1 MSQLLFKRLDHCLEN
16 FIIRRDHGIYKLIRS
31 YYLFKLWQ
39 TCSSWFQKKQ
49 RELLY
54 RSWSSADNQ
63 DKGHDLNIASLAL
76 SKLPFRILTFSQFSL
91 KVMQNGSKD
100 VCCLSGR
107 GQLQTD
113 RELSTPNCHTAQ
125 VPGLCHHSLLNF
137 WERQNWLFGIKD
149 AIWQSL
155 SQIVLLLS
163 EFNSLGLSKFI

>member
-1 MSQLLFKRLDHCLEN
+1 MWFKRLDHCLEN

-39 TCSSWFQKKQ
+39 TCPSWFQKKQ
-49 RELLY
+49 RELVY

-63 DKGHDLNIASLAL
+63 DKGHDLNIASLTL
-76 SKLPFRILTFSQFSL
+76 SKLPFGILMFSQFSL

-113 RELSTPNCHTAQ
+113 RELSTPNCHTARSTR
-125 VPGLCHHSLLNF
+125 SLP
-137 WERQNWLFGIKD
+137 
-149 AIWQSL
+149 
-155 SQIVLLLS
+155 SQFTELLGTTNLVVWKGC
-163 EFNSLGLSKFI
+163 NMAKFITNSVCYFQSSIV

>member
-1 MSQLLFKRLDHCLEN
+1 MLQFPLKFTLLQIMSQLLFKRLDHCLEN

-113 RELSTPNCHTAQ
+113 RELSTPNCHTARSTR
-125 VPGLCHHSLLNF
+125 SLP
-137 WERQNWLFGIKD
+137 
-149 AIWQSL
+149 
-155 SQIVLLLS
+155 SQFTELLGTTKLVVW
-163 EFNSLGLSKFI
+163 N

>member
-54 RSWSSADNQ
+54 RSWSSAGNQ

-113 RELSTPNCHTAQ
+113 RELSTPNCHTARSTR
-125 VPGLCHHSLLNF
+125 SLP
-137 WERQNWLFGIKD
+137 
-149 AIWQSL
+149 
-155 SQIVLLLS
+155 SQFTELLGTTNLVVWKGC
-163 EFNSLGLSKFI
+163 NMAKFITNSSATFRVQ

>member
-1 MSQLLFKRLDHCLEN
+1 MWFKRLDHCLEN

-39 TCSSWFQKKQ
+39 TCPSWFQKKQ
-49 RELLY
+49 RELVY

-76 SKLPFRILTFSQFSL
+76 SKLPFGILTFSRFSL

>member
-1 MSQLLFKRLDHCLEN
+1 MIQKAADHCLES

-39 TCSSWFQKKQ
+39 TCPSWFQKKQ
-49 RELLY
+49 KELVY

-63 DKGHDLNIASLAL
+63 YKGHDLNIASLAL
-76 SKLPFRILTFSQFSL
+76 SKLPFGILMFSQFSL

-113 RELSTPNCHTAQ
+113 RELSTPNCDTARSTR
-125 VPGLCHHSLLNF
+125 SLP
-137 WERQNWLFGIKD
+137 
-149 AIWQSL
+149 
-155 SQIVLLLS
+155 SQFTELLGMTKLVVWKGC
-163 EFNSLGLSKFI
+163 NMAKFITNSVCYF

>member
-1 MSQLLFKRLDHCLEN
+1 MIKLWFKRLDHCLES

-39 TCSSWFQKKQ
+39 TCPSWFQKKQ
-49 RELLY
+49 RELVY

-76 SKLPFRILTFSQFSL
+76 SKLPFGILTFSQFSL
-91 KVMQNGSKD
+91 KVMLNGSKD

-113 RELSTPNCHTAQ
+113 RELSTPNCHTARSTR
-125 VPGLCHHSLLNF
+125 SLP
-137 WERQNWLFGIKD
+137 
-149 AIWQSL
+149 
-155 SQIVLLLS
+155 SQFTELLGTTNLVVWKGC
-163 EFNSLGLSKFI
+163 NMAKFITNSSATFRVQ

>member
-1 MSQLLFKRLDHCLEN
+1 MIKLWFKRLDHCLES

-39 TCSSWFQKKQ
+39 TCPSWFQKKQ
-49 RELLY
+49 RELVY

-76 SKLPFRILTFSQFSL
+76 SKLPFGILTFSRFSL

-113 RELSTPNCHTAQ
+113 RELSTPNCHTARSTR
-125 VPGLCHHSLLNF
+125 SLP
-137 WERQNWLFGIKD
+137 
-149 AIWQSL
+149 
-155 SQIVLLLS
+155 SQFTELLGTTNLVVWKGC
-163 EFNSLGLSKFI
+163 NMAKFITNSSATFRVQ

>member
-1 MSQLLFKRLDHCLEN
+1 MIKLWFKRLDHCLES

-39 TCSSWFQKKQ
+39 TCPSWFQKKQ
-49 RELLY
+49 RELVY

-63 DKGHDLNIASLAL
+63 DKGHDLSIASLAL
-76 SKLPFRILTFSQFSL
+76 SKMPFGILMFSRFSL

-113 RELSTPNCHTAQ
+113 RELSTPNCHTARSTR
-125 VPGLCHHSLLNF
+125 SLPSQF
-137 WERQNWLFGIKD
+137 TELFGTTNLVVWKGCNM
-149 AIWQSL
+149 A
-155 SQIVLLLS
+155 
-163 EFNSLGLSKFI
+163 KFITNSSATFRVQ

>member
-1 MSQLLFKRLDHCLEN
+1 M
-16 FIIRRDHGIYKLIRS
+16 IRS
-31 YYLFKLWQ
+31 YYYDVHFVQAVTNLSLRHDFKR
-39 TCSSWFQKKQ
+39 KQ
-49 RELLY
+49 RELVY
-54 RSWSSADNQ
+54 RSWSSTDNQ
-63 DKGHDLNIASLAL
+63 YKGHDLNIASLAL
-76 SKLPFRILTFSQFSL
+76 SKLPFGILMFSQFSL

-137 WERQNWLFGIKD
+137 WERQIWLFGKD

>member
-1 MSQLLFKRLDHCLEN
+1 M
-16 FIIRRDHGIYKLIRS
+16 
-31 YYLFKLWQ
+31 
-39 TCSSWFQKKQ
+39 
-49 RELLY
+49 
-54 RSWSSADNQ
+54 
-63 DKGHDLNIASLAL
+63 
-76 SKLPFRILTFSQFSL
+76 FSRFSL

-113 RELSTPNCHTAQ
+113 RELSTPNCHTARSTR
-125 VPGLCHHSLLNF
+125 SLPSQFTEL
-137 WERQNWLFGIKD
+137 LGTTKLVGIKD

>member
-1 MSQLLFKRLDHCLEN
+1 MIKLWFKRLDHCLES

-39 TCSSWFQKKQ
+39 TCPSWFQKKQ
-49 RELLY
+49 RELVY

-76 SKLPFRILTFSQFSL
+76 SKLPFGILTFSRFSL

-113 RELSTPNCHTAQ
+113 RELSTPNCHTARSTR
-125 VPGLCHHSLLNF
+125 SLP
-137 WERQNWLFGIKD
+137 
-149 AIWQSL
+149 
-155 SQIVLLLS
+155 SQFTELLGTTNLIVWKGC
-163 EFNSLGLSKFI
+163 NMAKFITNSSATFRVQ

>member
-1 MSQLLFKRLDHCLEN
+1 MELK
-16 FIIRRDHGIYKLIRS
+16 KLNRS
-31 YYLFKLWQ
+31 YYYDVQFVQAVTNMSLMISKENKGNQFTGPGPQQ
-39 TCSSWFQKKQ
+39 TTK
-49 RELLY
+49 Y
-54 RSWSSADNQ
+54 
-63 DKGHDLNIASLAL
+63 KGHDLNIASLAL
-76 SKLPFRILTFSQFSL
+76 SKLPFGILTFSQFSL

-100 VCCLSGR
+100 VCCLSGS

-137 WERQNWLFGIKD
+137 WERQIWLFGKD

-163 EFNSLGLSKFI
+163 EFNSLGLSKFIQVFEF

>member
-1 MSQLLFKRLDHCLEN
+1 MWFKRLDHCLEN

-39 TCSSWFQKKQ
+39 TCPSWFQKKQ
-49 RELLY
+49 RELVY

-76 SKLPFRILTFSQFSL
+76 SKLPFGVLTFSRFSL

-113 RELSTPNCHTAQ
+113 RELSTPNCHTARSTR
-125 VPGLCHHSLLNF
+125 SLP
-137 WERQNWLFGIKD
+137 
-149 AIWQSL
+149 
-155 SQIVLLLS
+155 SQFTELLGTTNLVVWKGC
-163 EFNSLGLSKFI
+163 NMAKFITNSSATFRVQ

>member
-1 MSQLLFKRLDHCLEN
+1 MIKLWFKRLDHCLES

-39 TCSSWFQKKQ
+39 TCPSWFQKKQ
-49 RELLY
+49 RELVY

-63 DKGHDLNIASLAL
+63 DKGHDLNIASLTL
-76 SKLPFRILTFSQFSL
+76 SKLPFGILTFSQFSL

-113 RELSTPNCHTAQ
+113 RELSTPNCHTARSTR
-125 VPGLCHHSLLNF
+125 SLP
-137 WERQNWLFGIKD
+137 
-149 AIWQSL
+149 
-155 SQIVLLLS
+155 SQFTELLGTTNLVVWKGCNMAK
-163 EFNSLGLSKFI
+163 FITSLGLSKFL

>member
-1 MSQLLFKRLDHCLEN
+1 MIKLWFKRLDHCLES

-39 TCSSWFQKKQ
+39 TCPSWFQKKQ
-49 RELLY
+49 RELVY

-76 SKLPFRILTFSQFSL
+76 SKLPFGILTFSQFSL
-91 KVMQNGSKD
+91 KVMQNSSKD

-113 RELSTPNCHTAQ
+113 RELSTPNCHTARSTR
-125 VPGLCHHSLLNF
+125 SLP
-137 WERQNWLFGIKD
+137 
-149 AIWQSL
+149 
-155 SQIVLLLS
+155 SQFTELLGTTNLVVWKGC
-163 EFNSLGLSKFI
+163 NMAKFITNSVCYFQSSIV